1 MVSEKV
7 SAPVFFGR
15 DVFSDQPVSL
25 ACFAQCMAQ
34 LGPFFPDQSDYPP
47 IAMAVSGGGDS
58 LCLAWLASFWRKN
71 LLALVVDHGLRPE
84 SGQEAQQTIARLQA
98 MNIPAQLLVLTDL
111 KKGSAMAH
119 RAREARY
126 ARLIAACQEYGC
138 TDLLLGHQAD
148 DLAETVWMRQ
158 NSSSGPEGLAG
169 MGWITVRP
177 DIRLIRPLLGFSRLA
192 LRNTLRQACV
202 EWVDDP
208 SNQDQ
213 RAERVRLRFLLQEND
228 QRAHFWKLGMQSGQ
242 LRMCKERERAAQ
254 LAQHAVMCPEGWA
267 MLGSELPDVD
277 VLAAL
282 IRSVG
287 GAEYPPAQSA
297 VVRLKDMATEA
308 TLAGTRFIYH
318 KQQWMLMREEAAM
331 APAQQ
336 AENGT
341 VWDNRFVLYL
351 PVSVQKEG
359 LMIAGAGYGL
369 ARKIRNG
376 QQAKFCAVL
385 PALWRA
391 GKRVAVP
398 HLGWVA
404 ENEPDLHGAE
414 FIFRPTV
421 SVSSSNVY
429 GAIAQDS

>member
-1 MVSEKV
+1 M
-7 SAPVFFGR
+7 SAPVLFGR
-15 DVFSDQPVSL
+15 DVFSDQPVSP

-71 LLALVVDHGLRPE
+71 LLALVVDHGLRLE

-177 DIRLIRPLLGFSRLA
+177 DIRLIRPLLGFSRAA
-192 LRNTLRQACV
+192 LRNTLRQAHL

-228 QRAHFWKLGMQSGQ
+228 QRAHFWKLSMQSGQ
-242 LRMCKERERAAQ
+242 LRMRKERERAVQ
-254 LAQHAVMCPEGWA
+254 LALHAVMCPEGWA
-267 MLGSELPDVD
+267 ALGPELPDVD

-282 IRSVG
+282 IRSIG

-308 TLAGTRFIYH
+308 TLAGTRLIWH
-318 KQQWMLMREEAAM
+318 AQKWVLMREAAAM

-341 VWDNRFVLYL
+341 VWDNRFVLCL
-351 PVSVQKEG
+351 PASVSKVG
-359 LMIAGAGYGL
+359 LMVAAAGYGL

-376 QQAKFCAVL
+376 QQARFCAVL

-404 ENEPDLHGAE
+404 EDEPDLRRAE
-414 FIFRPTV
+414 FIFRPAV
-421 SVSSSNVY
+421 SVTSSSVY
-429 GAIAQDS
+429 GAVAQDS

>member
-1 MVSEKV
+1 
-7 SAPVFFGR
+7 
-15 DVFSDQPVSL
+15 
-25 ACFAQCMAQ
+25 MAQ

-84 SGQEAQQTIARLQA
+84 SGQEAQQTIARLRA

-177 DIRLIRPLLGFSRLA
+177 DIRLIRPLLGFSRAA
-192 LRNTLRQACV
+192 LRNTLRQAHL

-228 QRAHFWKLGMQSGQ
+228 QRAHFWKLSMQSGQ
-242 LRMCKERERAAQ
+242 LRMRKERERAAQ
-254 LAQHAVMCPEGWA
+254 LALHAVMCPEGWA
-267 MLGSELPDVD
+267 ALGPELPDVD

-282 IRSVG
+282 IRSIG

-308 TLAGTRFIYH
+308 TLAGARLIRH
-318 KQQWMLMREEAAM
+318 AQKWVLMREAAAM

-341 VWDNRFVLYL
+341 VWDNRFVLCL
-351 PVSVQKEG
+351 PASVSKVG
-359 LMIAGAGYGL
+359 LMVAAAGYGL

-376 QQAKFCAVL
+376 QQARFCAVL

-398 HLGWVA
+398 HLGWVS
-404 ENEPDLHGAE
+404 EDEPDLLGAE
-414 FIFRPTV
+414 FIFRPAV
-421 SVSSSNVY
+421 SVTSSSVY
-429 GAIAQDS
+429 GAVAQDS

>member
-1 MVSEKV
+1 
-7 SAPVFFGR
+7 
-15 DVFSDQPVSL
+15 
-25 ACFAQCMAQ
+25 MAQ

-169 MGWITVRP
+169 MGWITVRS
-177 DIRLIRPLLGFSRLA
+177 DIRLIRPLLGFSRAA
-192 LRNTLRQACV
+192 LRNTLRQAHL

-228 QRAHFWKLGMQSGQ
+228 QRAHFWKLSMQSGQ
-242 LRMCKERERAAQ
+242 LRMRKERERAVQ
-254 LAQHAVMCPEGWA
+254 LALHAVMCPEGWA
-267 MLGSELPDVD
+267 ALGPELPDVD

-282 IRSVG
+282 IRSIG

-308 TLAGTRFIYH
+308 TLAGTRLIWH
-318 KQQWMLMREEAAM
+318 AQKWVLMREAAAM

-341 VWDNRFVLYL
+341 VWDNRFVLCL
-351 PVSVQKEG
+351 PASVSKVG
-359 LMIAGAGYGL
+359 LMVAAAGYGL

-376 QQAKFCAVL
+376 QQARFCAVL

-404 ENEPDLHGAE
+404 EDELDLLGAE
-414 FIFRPTV
+414 FIFRPAV
-421 SVSSSNVY
+421 SVTSSSVY
-429 GAIAQDS
+429 GAVAQDS

>member
-1 MVSEKV
+1 
-7 SAPVFFGR
+7 
-15 DVFSDQPVSL
+15 
-25 ACFAQCMAQ
+25 MAQ

-71 LLALVVDHGLRPE
+71 LLALVVDHGLRLE

-177 DIRLIRPLLGFSRLA
+177 DIRLIRPLLGFSRAA
-192 LRNTLRQACV
+192 LRNTLRQAHL

-228 QRAHFWKLGMQSGQ
+228 QRAHFWKLSMQSGQ
-242 LRMCKERERAAQ
+242 LRMRKERERAVQ
-254 LAQHAVMCPEGWA
+254 LALHAVMCPEGWA
-267 MLGSELPDVD
+267 ALGPELPDVD

-282 IRSVG
+282 IRSIG

-308 TLAGTRFIYH
+308 TLAGTRLIWH
-318 KQQWMLMREEAAM
+318 AQKWVLMREAAAM

-341 VWDNRFVLYL
+341 VWDNRFVLCL
-351 PVSVQKEG
+351 PASVSKVG
-359 LMIAGAGYGL
+359 LMVAAAGYGL

-376 QQAKFCAVL
+376 QQARFCAVL

-404 ENEPDLHGAE
+404 EDEPDLRRAE
-414 FIFRPTV
+414 FIFRPAV
-421 SVSSSNVY
+421 SVTSSSVY
-429 GAIAQDS
+429 GAVAQDS

>member
-1 MVSEKV
+1 MVSGKV
-7 SAPVFFGR
+7 SAPTFFGR
-15 DVFSDQPVSL
+15 DVFSDQPVSP

-34 LGPFFPDQSDYPP
+34 LGPFFSDQSDYPP

-58 LCLAWLASFWRKN
+58 LCLAWLASLWRKN

-84 SGQEAQQTIARLQA
+84 SGQEAQQTVARLRA
-98 MNIPAQLLVLTDL
+98 MNIPAQLLVLTNL

-126 ARLIAACQEYGC
+126 ARLIATCQEYGC

-177 DIRLIRPLLGFSRLA
+177 DIRLIRPLLGFSRAA
-192 LRNTLRQACV
+192 LRNTLRQAHI

-242 LRMCKERERAAQ
+242 LRMRKERERAAQ
-254 LAQHAVMCPEGWA
+254 LAQHVVIRPEGWA
-267 MLGSELPDVD
+267 ILGPELPDVD

-282 IRSVG
+282 IRSIG

-297 VVRLKDMATEA
+297 VLRLKDMATEA
-308 TLAGTRFIYH
+308 TLAGTRLTRH
-318 KQQWMLMREEAAM
+318 AQQWMLMREAAAM
-331 APAQQ
+331 ASAQQ

-341 VWDNRFVLYL
+341 VWDNRFVLCL
-351 PVSVQKEG
+351 PASVSKVG
-359 LMIAGAGYGL
+359 LMVAAAGYGL

-404 ENEPDLHGAE
+404 EDEPDLRGAE

-421 SVSSSNVY
+421 SVSSSSVY
-429 GAIAQDS
+429 GAVAQDS

>member
-1 MVSEKV
+1 M
-7 SAPVFFGR
+7 SAPVLFGR
-15 DVFSDQPVSL
+15 DVFSDQPVSP

-84 SGQEAQQTIARLQA
+84 SGQEAQQTIARLRA

-177 DIRLIRPLLGFSRLA
+177 DIRLIRPLLGFSRAA
-192 LRNTLRQACV
+192 LRNTLRQAHL

-228 QRAHFWKLGMQSGQ
+228 QRAHFWKLSMQSGQ
-242 LRMCKERERAAQ
+242 LRMRKERERAVQ
-254 LAQHAVMCPEGWA
+254 LAQHVVMCPEGWA
-267 MLGSELPDVD
+267 ALGPELPDVD

-282 IRSVG
+282 IRSIG

-308 TLAGTRFIYH
+308 TLAGTRLIRH
-318 KQQWMLMREEAAM
+318 AQKWVLMREAAAM

-341 VWDNRFVLYL
+341 VWDNRFVLCL
-351 PVSVQKEG
+351 PASVSKVG
-359 LMIAGAGYGL
+359 LMVAAAGYGL

-376 QQAKFCAVL
+376 QQARFCAVL

-404 ENEPDLHGAE
+404 EDELDLLGAE
-414 FIFRPTV
+414 FIFRPAV
-421 SVSSSNVY
+421 SVTSSSVY
-429 GAIAQDS
+429 GAVAQDS

>member
-1 MVSEKV
+1 MVSGKV
-7 SAPVFFGR
+7 SAPVLFGR
-15 DVFSDQPVSL
+15 DVFSDQPVSP

-84 SGQEAQQTIARLQA
+84 SGQEAQQTIARLRA

-177 DIRLIRPLLGFSRLA
+177 DIRLIRPLLGFSRAA
-192 LRNTLRQACV
+192 LRNTLRQAHL

-228 QRAHFWKLGMQSGQ
+228 QRAHFWKLSMQSGQ
-242 LRMCKERERAAQ
+242 LRMRKERERAAQ
-254 LAQHAVMCPEGWA
+254 LALHAVMCPEGWA
-267 MLGSELPDVD
+267 ALGPELPDVD

-282 IRSVG
+282 IRSIG

-308 TLAGTRFIYH
+308 TLAGTRLIWH
-318 KQQWMLMREEAAM
+318 AQKWVLMREAAAM

-341 VWDNRFVLYL
+341 VWDNRFVLCL
-351 PVSVQKEG
+351 PASVSKVG
-359 LMIAGAGYGL
+359 LMVAAAGYGL

-376 QQAKFCAVL
+376 QQARFCAVL

-404 ENEPDLHGAE
+404 EDEPDLRRAE
-414 FIFRPTV
+414 FIFRPAV
-421 SVSSSNVY
+421 SVTSSSVY
-429 GAIAQDS
+429 GAVAQDS

>member
-1 MVSEKV
+1 
-7 SAPVFFGR
+7 
-15 DVFSDQPVSL
+15 
-25 ACFAQCMAQ
+25 MAQ

-84 SGQEAQQTIARLQA
+84 SGQEAQQTIARLRA

-177 DIRLIRPLLGFSRLA
+177 DIRLIRPLLGFSRAA
-192 LRNTLRQACV
+192 LRNTLRQAHL
-202 EWVDDP
+202 EWEDDP

-228 QRAHFWKLGMQSGQ
+228 QRAHFWKLSMQSGQ
-242 LRMCKERERAAQ
+242 LRMRKERERAAQ
-254 LAQHAVMCPEGWA
+254 LALHAVMCPEGWA
-267 MLGSELPDVD
+267 ALGPELPDVD

-282 IRSVG
+282 IRSIG

-308 TLAGTRFIYH
+308 TLAGTRLIWH
-318 KQQWMLMREEAAM
+318 AQKWVLMREAAAM

-341 VWDNRFVLYL
+341 VWDNRFVLCL
-351 PVSVQKEG
+351 PASVSKVG
-359 LMIAGAGYGL
+359 LMVAAAGYGL

-376 QQAKFCAVL
+376 QQARFCAVL

-404 ENEPDLHGAE
+404 EDEPDLRRAE
-414 FIFRPTV
+414 FIFRPAV
-421 SVSSSNVY
+421 SVTSSSVY
-429 GAIAQDS
+429 GAVAQDS

>member
-1 MVSEKV
+1 MVSGKV
-7 SAPVFFGR
+7 SAPVLFGR
-15 DVFSDQPVSL
+15 DVFSDQPVSP

-71 LLALVVDHGLRPE
+71 LLALVVDHGLRLE

-177 DIRLIRPLLGFSRLA
+177 DIRLIRPLLGFSRAA
-192 LRNTLRQACV
+192 LRNTLRQAHL

-228 QRAHFWKLGMQSGQ
+228 QRAHFWKLSMQSGQ
-242 LRMCKERERAAQ
+242 LRMRKERERAVQ
-254 LAQHAVMCPEGWA
+254 LALHAVMCPEGWA
-267 MLGSELPDVD
+267 ALGPELPDVD

-282 IRSVG
+282 IRSIG

-308 TLAGTRFIYH
+308 TLAGTRLIWH
-318 KQQWMLMREEAAM
+318 AQKWVLMREAAAM

-341 VWDNRFVLYL
+341 VWDNRFVLCL
-351 PVSVQKEG
+351 PASVSKVG
-359 LMIAGAGYGL
+359 LMVAAAGYGL

-376 QQAKFCAVL
+376 QQARFCAVL

-404 ENEPDLHGAE
+404 EDEPDLRRAE
-414 FIFRPTV
+414 FIFRPAV
-421 SVSSSNVY
+421 SVTSSSVY
-429 GAIAQDS
+429 GAVAQDS

>member
-1 MVSEKV
+1 M
-7 SAPVFFGR
+7 SAPVLFGR
-15 DVFSDQPVSL
+15 DVFSDQPVSP

-84 SGQEAQQTIARLQA
+84 SGQEAQQTIARLRA

-158 NSSSGPEGLAG
+158 NSSSGSEGLAG

-177 DIRLIRPLLGFSRLA
+177 DIRLIRPLLGFSRAA
-192 LRNTLRQACV
+192 LRNTLRQAHL

-228 QRAHFWKLGMQSGQ
+228 QRAHFWKLSMQSGQ
-242 LRMCKERERAAQ
+242 LRMRKERERAVQ
-254 LAQHAVMCPEGWA
+254 LAQHVVMCPEGWVA
-267 MLGSELPDVD
+267 LGPELPDVD

-282 IRSVG
+282 IRSIG

-308 TLAGTRFIYH
+308 TLAGTRLIRH
-318 KQQWMLMREEAAM
+318 AQKWVLMREAAAM

-341 VWDNRFVLYL
+341 VWDNRFVLCL
-351 PVSVQKEG
+351 PASVSKVG
-359 LMIAGAGYGL
+359 LMVAAAGYGL

-376 QQAKFCAVL
+376 QQARFCAVL

-404 ENEPDLHGAE
+404 EDELDLLGAE
-414 FIFRPTV
+414 FIFRPAV
-421 SVSSSNVY
+421 SVTSSSVY
-429 GAIAQDS
+429 GVVAQDS

>member
-1 MVSEKV
+1 
-7 SAPVFFGR
+7 
-15 DVFSDQPVSL
+15 
-25 ACFAQCMAQ
+25 MAQ
-34 LGPFFPDQSDYPP
+34 LGPFFPDQPDYPP

-84 SGQEAQQTIARLQA
+84 SGQEAQQTIARLRA

-177 DIRLIRPLLGFSRLA
+177 DIRLIRPLLGFSRAA
-192 LRNTLRQACV
+192 LRNTLRQAHL

-228 QRAHFWKLGMQSGQ
+228 QRAHFWKLSMQSGQ
-242 LRMCKERERAAQ
+242 LRMRKERERAAQ
-254 LAQHAVMCPEGWA
+254 LALHAVMCPEGWA
-267 MLGSELPDVD
+267 ALGPELPDVD

-282 IRSVG
+282 IRSIG

-308 TLAGTRFIYH
+308 TLAGARLIRH
-318 KQQWMLMREEAAM
+318 AQKWVLMREAAAM

-341 VWDNRFVLYL
+341 VWDNRFVLCL
-351 PVSVQKEG
+351 PASVSKVG
-359 LMIAGAGYGL
+359 LMVAAAGYGL

-376 QQAKFCAVL
+376 QQARFCAVL

-404 ENEPDLHGAE
+404 EDEPDLRGAE
-414 FIFRPTV
+414 FIFRPAV
-421 SVSSSNVY
+421 SVTSSSVY
-429 GAIAQDS
+429 GAVAQDS

>member
-1 MVSEKV
+1 MVSGKV
-7 SAPVFFGR
+7 SAPVLFGR
-15 DVFSDQPVSL
+15 DVFSDQPVSP

-84 SGQEAQQTIARLQA
+84 SGQEAQQTIARLRA

-158 NSSSGPEGLAG
+158 NSSSGSEGLAG

-177 DIRLIRPLLGFSRLA
+177 DIRLIRPLLGFSRAA
-192 LRNTLRQACV
+192 LRNTLRQAHL

-228 QRAHFWKLGMQSGQ
+228 QRAHFWKLSMQSGQ
-242 LRMCKERERAAQ
+242 LRMRKERERAVQ
-254 LAQHAVMCPEGWA
+254 LAQHVVMCPEGWVA
-267 MLGSELPDVD
+267 LGPELPDVD

-282 IRSVG
+282 IRSIG

-308 TLAGTRFIYH
+308 TLAGTRLIRH
-318 KQQWMLMREEAAM
+318 AQKWVLMREAAAM

-341 VWDNRFVLYL
+341 VWDNRFVLCL
-351 PVSVQKEG
+351 PASVSKVG
-359 LMIAGAGYGL
+359 LMVAAAGYGL

-376 QQAKFCAVL
+376 QQARFCAVL

-404 ENEPDLHGAE
+404 EDELDLLGAE
-414 FIFRPTV
+414 FIFRPAV
-421 SVSSSNVY
+421 SVTSSSVY
-429 GAIAQDS
+429 GVVAQDS

>member
-1 MVSEKV
+1 MVSGKV

-15 DVFSDQPVSL
+15 DVFSDQPVSP

-84 SGQEAQQTIARLQA
+84 SGTEAHQTIARLQA
-98 MNIPAQLLVLTDL
+98 MNIPAKLLVLTDL

-119 RAREARY
+119 RARDARY
-126 ARLIAACQEYGC
+126 ARLIAACQQHGC

-148 DLAETVWMRQ
+148 DLAETVWMRE
-158 NSSSGPEGLAG
+158 NARSGPEGLAG

-177 DIRLIRPLLGFSRLA
+177 DIRLIRPLLGFSRQA
-192 LRNTLRQACV
+192 LRNTLRQAGI

-213 RAERVRLRFLLQEND
+213 RAERVRLRYLLQEND
-228 QRAHFWKLGMQSGQ
+228 QRRHFWQLGVQSGQ
-242 LRMCKERERAAQ
+242 LRMRRERERATQ
-254 LAQHAVMCPEGWA
+254 LARHVVMCPEGWA
-267 MLGSELPDVD
+267 VLGPELPDAA

-282 IRSVG
+282 IRSIG

-297 VVRLKDMATEA
+297 VVRLKDMATEG
-308 TLAGTRFIYH
+308 TLAGTRLIRH
-318 KQQWMLMREEAAM
+318 EQQWMLIREEAAM
-331 APAQQ
+331 ASAMQ

-341 VWDNRFVLYL
+341 VWDNRFMLRL
-351 PVSVQKEG
+351 PASVQKEG

-376 QQAKFCAVL
+376 QQARFCAVL

-398 HLGWVA
+398 HLGWVV
-404 ENEPDLHGAE
+404 EDEPHLRGAE
-414 FIFRPTV
+414 FLFRPIV
-421 SVSSSNVY
+421 SVTNSSVY
-429 GAIAQDS
+429 GVVAQDS

>member
-1 MVSEKV
+1 
-7 SAPVFFGR
+7 
-15 DVFSDQPVSL
+15 
-25 ACFAQCMAQ
+25 MAQ

-84 SGQEAQQTIARLQA
+84 SGQEAQQTIARLRA

-158 NSSSGPEGLAG
+158 NSSSGSEGLAG

-177 DIRLIRPLLGFSRLA
+177 DIRLIRPLLGFSRAA
-192 LRNTLRQACV
+192 LRNTLRQAHL

-228 QRAHFWKLGMQSGQ
+228 QRAHFWKLSMQSGQ
-242 LRMCKERERAAQ
+242 LRMRKERERAVQ
-254 LAQHAVMCPEGWA
+254 LAQHVVMCPEGWVA
-267 MLGSELPDVD
+267 LGPELPDVD

-282 IRSVG
+282 IRSIG

-308 TLAGTRFIYH
+308 TLAGTRLIRH
-318 KQQWMLMREEAAM
+318 AQKWVLMREAAAM

-341 VWDNRFVLYL
+341 VWDNRFVLCL
-351 PVSVQKEG
+351 PASVSKVG
-359 LMIAGAGYGL
+359 LMVAAAGYGL

-376 QQAKFCAVL
+376 QQARFCAVL

-404 ENEPDLHGAE
+404 EDELDLLGAE
-414 FIFRPTV
+414 FIFRPAV
-421 SVSSSNVY
+421 SVTSSSVY
-429 GAIAQDS
+429 GVVAQDS

>member
-1 MVSEKV
+1 
-7 SAPVFFGR
+7 
-15 DVFSDQPVSL
+15 
-25 ACFAQCMAQ
+25 MAQ
-34 LGPFFPDQSDYPP
+34 LGPFSPDQSDYPP

-126 ARLIAACQEYGC
+126 ARLIAACQEHGC

-177 DIRLIRPLLGFSRLA
+177 DIRLIRPLLGFSRAA
-192 LRNTLRQACV
+192 LRNTLRQAHL

-242 LRMCKERERAAQ
+242 LRMHKERERARK
-254 LAQHAVMCPEGWA
+254 LARHVVMYPEGWA
-267 MLGSELPDVD
+267 ALGPELPDVE

-282 IRSVG
+282 IRSIG

-308 TLAGTRFIYH
+308 TLAGTRLIWH
-318 KQQWMLMREEAAM
+318 AQQWVLMREAAAM

-341 VWDNRFVLYL
+341 VWDNRFVLCL
-351 PVSVQKEG
+351 PASVSKVG
-359 LMIAGAGYGL
+359 LMVDAAGYGL
-369 ARKIRNG
+369 ARNMRNG
-376 QQAKFCAVL
+376 QQARFCAVL

-391 GKRVAVP
+391 GKRVAVS

-404 ENEPDLHGAE
+404 EDEPDLRRAE
-414 FIFRPTV
+414 FIFRPAV
-421 SVSSSNVY
+421 SVTSSSVY
-429 GAIAQDS
+429 GAVAQDS

>member
-1 MVSEKV
+1 MVSGKV

-15 DVFSDQPVSL
+15 DVFSDQPVSPV
-25 ACFAQCMAQ
+25 CFAQCMAQ
-34 LGPFFPDQSDYPP
+34 LGPFFPDQSDCPP
-47 IAMAVSGGGDS
+47 VAMAVSGGGDS

-84 SGQEAQQTIARLQA
+84 SGLEAHQTLARLQA

-126 ARLIAACQEYGC
+126 ARLIAACQEHGC

-177 DIRLIRPLLGFSRLA
+177 DIRLIRPMLGFSRQA
-192 LRNTLRQACV
+192 LRNTLRQAHV

-213 RAERVRLRFLLQEND
+213 RAERVRLRYLLQKND
-228 QRAHFWKLGMQSGQ
+228 QRAHFWQLGMQSGQ
-242 LRMCKERERAAQ
+242 FRMCRERERAAQ
-254 LAQHAVMCPEGWA
+254 LAQHIVMRPEGWA
-267 MLGSELPDVD
+267 ILGPELPDVD

-282 IRSVG
+282 IRSIG
-287 GAEYPPAQSA
+287 GAEYPPSQSA
-297 VVRLKDMATEA
+297 VARLKDMAAEA
-308 TLAGTRFIYH
+308 TLAGTRLIRH
-318 KQQWMLMREEAAM
+318 EQQWALLREEAAM
-331 APAQQ
+331 ASAVQ
-336 AENGT
+336 AENGI
-341 VWDNRFVLYL
+341 VWDNRFVLRL
-351 PVSVQKEG
+351 PTSVQKEG
-359 LMIAGAGYGL
+359 LMVAAAGYGL
-369 ARKIRNG
+369 ARKMRNG

-398 HLGWVA
+398 HLGWVG
-404 ENEPDLHGAE
+404 EDEPDLHGAE
-414 FIFRPTV
+414 FIFRPMV
-421 SVSSSNVY
+421 SVTSSSVY
-429 GAIAQDS
+429 GAVAQDS

>member
-1 MVSEKV
+1 
-7 SAPVFFGR
+7 
-15 DVFSDQPVSL
+15 
-25 ACFAQCMAQ
+25 MAQ

-71 LLALVVDHGLRPE
+71 LLALVVDHGLRPK
-84 SGQEAQQTIARLQA
+84 SGQEAQQTIARLRA

-177 DIRLIRPLLGFSRLA
+177 DIRLIRPLLGFSRAA
-192 LRNTLRQACV
+192 LRNTLRQAHL

-228 QRAHFWKLGMQSGQ
+228 QRAHFWKLSMQSGQ
-242 LRMCKERERAAQ
+242 LRMRKERERAAQ
-254 LAQHAVMCPEGWA
+254 LALHAVMCPEGWA
-267 MLGSELPDVD
+267 ALGPELPDVD

-282 IRSVG
+282 IRSIG

-308 TLAGTRFIYH
+308 TLAGTRLIRH
-318 KQQWMLMREEAAM
+318 AQKWVLMREAAAM

-336 AENGT
+336 AENGI
-341 VWDNRFVLYL
+341 VWDNRFVLCL
-351 PVSVQKEG
+351 PASVSKVG
-359 LMIAGAGYGL
+359 LMVAAAGYGL

-376 QQAKFCAVL
+376 QQARFCAVL

-404 ENEPDLHGAE
+404 EDELDLRGAE
-414 FIFRPTV
+414 FIFRPAV
-421 SVSSSNVY
+421 SVTSSSVY
-429 GAIAQDS
+429 GAVAQDS